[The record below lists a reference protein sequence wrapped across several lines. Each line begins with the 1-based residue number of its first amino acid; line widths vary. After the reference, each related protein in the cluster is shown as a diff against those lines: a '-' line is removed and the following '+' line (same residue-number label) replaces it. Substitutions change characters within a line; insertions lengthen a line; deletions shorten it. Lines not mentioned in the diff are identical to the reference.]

1 VTLTPRSCDCDDVSY
16 ADTAAGCAGVPHARK
31 LVLAALTALAPAAFV
46 AVAVQEYVPRA
57 VRSETLTVDVA
68 LVPLRAT
75 PPVEEVHVELYAV
88 TVEPLIDPTLTLTS
102 THDVAV
108 PTV

>member
-1 VTLTPRSCDCDDVSY
+1 MRL
-16 ADTAAGCAGVPHARK
+16 
-31 LVLAALTALAPAAFV
+31 
-46 AVAVQEYVPRA
+46 
-57 VRSETLTVDVA
+57 ETLTVDVA

-75 PPVEEVHVELYAV
+75 PPVEEVHVELYEV

-102 THDVAV
+102 THEVAV